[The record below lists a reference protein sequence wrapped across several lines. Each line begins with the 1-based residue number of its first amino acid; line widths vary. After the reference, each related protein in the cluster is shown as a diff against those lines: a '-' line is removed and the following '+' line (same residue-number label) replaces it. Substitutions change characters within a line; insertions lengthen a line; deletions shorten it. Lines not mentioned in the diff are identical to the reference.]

1 MQYGSQISP
10 SCNEIAVLPHDSQFR
25 KFLAALKQD
34 VKASWLYKELLQWFK
49 AGRSKKFYYRF
60 TGKDA
65 RLLSHNF
72 MFLIHS
78 LSVQDDSV
86 QAQLRLVTLAF
97 CCIELQDAVSL
108 FSRIIVMSV
117 SEVDKLSLQY
127 SNLHVTQICQGVG
140 RMC

>member
-1 MQYGSQISP
+1 
-10 SCNEIAVLPHDSQFR
+10 
-25 KFLAALKQD
+25 
-34 VKASWLYKELLQWFK
+34 
-49 AGRSKKFYYRF
+49 
-60 TGKDA
+60 
-65 RLLSHNF
+65 

-97 CCIELQDAVSL
+97 CCIELWDAVSL

-117 SEVDKLSLQY
+117 SEVDKLSLQC